1 MYEGETYMSR
11 NYMYRY
17 DLSSNE
23 SNFPA
28 KISLFDKPGKECYID
43 KHWHKIIEINYVLN
57 GDLKV
62 FLQGENYILSKNDYV
77 VVNANDVHQT
87 DGKYEDMHV
96 KFMVI
101 RYSYVFIKHYF
112 PDYEK
117 YRYEIKEEEHRE
129 IIRSQLER
137 IAGYIDTDDEL
148 AEMHILS
155 SLIYILDVLF
165 TYCKVLRS
173 DDEIVSENTNYDYAK
188 RAAEY
193 IKEHYSEPLTL
204 QSVAEYVG
212 LSPTYFAKFFKV
224 KTKKTF
230 LTYLN
235 DIRMVNALA
244 DIENYGVTETEAAL
258 NNGFANV
265 KSFIQTFKRN
275 YYCTLSQYRRE
286 HNSLPKIYGYGKM
299 INENRYK

>member
-1 MYEGETYMSR
+1 MSQ

-17 DLSSNE
+17 ELSSDE

-28 KISLFDKPGKECYID
+28 KVSLFDKPGKECYID
-43 KHWHKIIEINYVLN
+43 KHWHKILEIDYVIR

-62 FLQGENYILSKNDYV
+62 YLQDKNYMVSNNEYV
-77 VVNANDVHQT
+77 VINANDVHQT
-87 DGKYEDMHV
+87 DGKYEDVHV

-112 PDYEK
+112 PNFEK
-117 YRYEIKEEEHRE
+117 YRFEIKKEEYKEK
-129 IIRSQLER
+129 IRKQLER
-137 IAGYIDTDDEL
+137 IASYLDTEDEL
-148 AEMHILS
+148 AEIHILS
-155 SLIYILDVLF
+155 SLLSILDILF
-165 TYCKVLRS
+165 THCKVLRS
-173 DDEIVSENTNYDYAK
+173 ENELLSKDISYDYAK
-188 RAAEY
+188 RAVEY
-193 IKEHYSEPLTL
+193 INEHYAEPITL
-204 QSVAEYVG
+204 RSVAEVVG
-212 LSPTYFAKFFKV
+212 LSPTYFAKFFKI
-224 KTKKTF
+224 KTSKTF

-275 YYCTLSQYRRE
+275 YYCTLSQYIRE
-286 HNSLPKIYGYGKM
+286 NHSLPAIYGYNKM
-299 INENRYK
+299 IDGNLYK

>member
-1 MYEGETYMSR
+1 MSQ

-17 DLSSNE
+17 ELSSDEN
-23 SNFPA
+23 NFPA

-43 KHWHKIIEINYVLN
+43 KHWHKILEIDYVIR

-62 FLQGENYILSKNDYV
+62 YLHDKNYMISNNEYV
-77 VVNANDVHQT
+77 VINANDVHQT
-87 DGKYEDMHV
+87 DGKYEDVHV

-112 PDYEK
+112 PDFEK
-117 YRYEIKEEEHRE
+117 YRFEIKKEEYKE
-129 IIRSQLER
+129 IIREQLER
-137 IAGYIDTDDEL
+137 IVSYLDTEDEL

-155 SLIYILDVLF
+155 SLLYILDILF
-165 TYCKVLRS
+165 THCKVLRS
-173 DDEIVSENTNYDYAK
+173 ENELLSKDMSYDYAK
-188 RAAEY
+188 RAVEY
-193 IKEHYSEPLTL
+193 INEHYSEPITL
-204 QSVAEYVG
+204 RSVAEVVG
-212 LSPTYFAKFFKV
+212 LSPTYFAKYFKV
-224 KTKKTF
+224 KTSKTF

-244 DIENYGVTETEAAL
+244 DMENYGVTETEAAL

-275 YYCTLSQYRRE
+275 YYCTLSQYIRE
-286 HNSLPKIYGYGKM
+286 NHSLPVIYGYNKM
-299 INENRYK
+299 VEKNRYK